1 MNAQRQFGMVNQRL
15 KKTTEKLSSGYQI
28 NRAADDAA
36 GLTISEKMRS
46 QIRGLNQADKN
57 VQEGITL
64 IQIADGAMSETQD
77 ILQRMNELAVKSA
90 NGTNTSADRDAI
102 HKEIIELKSE
112 LDRIAGSTE
121 FNTMKILDGSLQR
134 TTTTTQSNQKFLEN
148 IKGSWVTDAFS
159 RIEAQT
165 GWTMQQDMSIGF
177 DIRDLGN
184 KVIAS
189 SSYGNDTDVTITFNS
204 FYMSDDISYG
214 QSGPEIGG
222 YLADRLITSQLTD
235 VMMRENVNAENIP
248 NWFSQGLSGALI
260 GEEINLTSPI
270 SAQKLIDQFDYKG
283 NEYSRDTAL
292 AGVLA
297 VGYLHELD
305 TDMDGTSE
313 WNNLMT
319 ELKTASTFENA
330 VLNAYERPL
339 NWILDTMKQDAY
351 DAAALGSA
359 TLTAFFDNQMGYNIG
374 DINADSLIDTG
385 SLETMVPN
393 GGTPQ
398 TIQDSGDQVTYN
410 GHQINLVWPDYK
422 AQNTM
427 CIHMGAS
434 ADEFLRFGIGDMS
447 ASGILGV
454 DYDVNLTTQE
464 GARRSIAVIKEG
476 IDYVSEERSRIGAI
490 QNRLEYA
497 SRNLTQTSENTQ
509 AAESRIRDTD
519 VASEMVRYS
528 KDNILAQA
536 GQAMMSQANQQSAGI
551 LALLQ

>member
-1 MNAQRQFGMVNQRL
+1 M
-15 KKTTEKLSSGYQI
+15 
-28 NRAADDAA
+28 
-36 GLTISEKMRS
+36 
-46 QIRGLNQADKN
+46 
-57 VQEGITL
+57 
-64 IQIADGAMSETQD
+64 
-77 ILQRMNELAVKSA
+77 
-90 NGTNTSADRDAI
+90 
-102 HKEIIELKSE
+102 
-112 LDRIAGSTE
+112 
-121 FNTMKILDGSLQR
+121 
-134 TTTTTQSNQKFLEN
+134 
-148 IKGSWVTDAFS
+148 
-159 RIEAQT
+159 
-165 GWTMQQDMSIGF
+165 
-177 DIRDLGN
+177 
-184 KVIAS
+184 
-189 SSYGNDTDVTITFNS
+189 
-204 FYMSDDISYG
+204 
-214 QSGPEIGG
+214 
-222 YLADRLITSQLTD
+222 
-235 VMMRENVNAENIP
+235 
-248 NWFSQGLSGALI
+248 
-260 GEEINLTSPI
+260 
-270 SAQKLIDQFDYKG
+270 
-283 NEYSRDTAL
+283 
-292 AGVLA
+292 LA

-305 TDMDGTSE
+305 TDLDGTSE

-319 ELKTASTFENA
+319 ELKTASTFEDA
-330 VLNAYERPL
+330 VSNAYRKPL
-339 NWILDTMKQDAY
+339 NSILDTMKQDAY

-359 TLTAFFDNQMGYNIG
+359 TFAAFFGYNIG

-385 SLETMVPN
+385 SFETMVPN

-454 DYDVNLTTQE
+454 DFDVDLSTQE

>member
-1 MNAQRQFGMVNQRL
+1 M
-15 KKTTEKLSSGYQI
+15 
-28 NRAADDAA
+28 
-36 GLTISEKMRS
+36 
-46 QIRGLNQADKN
+46 
-57 VQEGITL
+57 QEI
-64 IQIADGAMSETQD
+64 
-77 ILQRMNELAVKSA
+77 
-90 NGTNTSADRDAI
+90 
-102 HKEIIELKSE
+102 
-112 LDRIAGSTE
+112 
-121 FNTMKILDGSLQR
+121 F
-134 TTTTTQSNQKFLEN
+134 
-148 IKGSWVTDAFS
+148 
-159 RIEAQT
+159 QT
-165 GWTMQQDMSIGF
+165 GF
-177 DIRDLGN
+177 L
-184 KVIAS
+184 
-189 SSYGNDTDVTITFNS
+189 
-204 FYMSDDISYG
+204 
-214 QSGPEIGG
+214 
-222 YLADRLITSQLTD
+222 
-235 VMMRENVNAENIP
+235 
-248 NWFSQGLSGALI
+248 QGLSGALI
-260 GEEINLTSPI
+260 GEEINLTSPM

-330 VLNAYERPL
+330 VFNAYGRPL

-454 DYDVNLTTQE
+454 DYDVNLSTQE